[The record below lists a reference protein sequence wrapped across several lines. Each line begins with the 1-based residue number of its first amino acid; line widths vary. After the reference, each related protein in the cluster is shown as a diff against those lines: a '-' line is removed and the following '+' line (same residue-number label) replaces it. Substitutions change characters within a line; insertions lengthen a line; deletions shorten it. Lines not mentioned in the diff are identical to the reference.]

1 MARIAK
7 NPLEIPTG
15 VKVKLE
21 GDLVVVEGPKGKE
34 QHILGKGLHL
44 DVQEKALVLNADD
57 YKTNPKLSSMHGLT
71 RTILKNMLL
80 GVSKGFEKKLE
91 IRGVGYRAAVEK
103 GKLTMTVG
111 YSHPVVMELPV
122 GITIDVDK
130 QVNLTVKGNNKYMVG
145 ETAARIRRAKPPEVY
160 KGTGIRY
167 LGEAVIQKVGKSAAG
182 GK

>member
-1 MARIAK
+1 
-7 NPLEIPTG
+7 
-15 VKVKLE
+15 
-21 GDLVVVEGPKGKE
+21 
-34 QHILGKGLHL
+34 
-44 DVQEKALVLNADD
+44 
-57 YKTNPKLSSMHGLT
+57 LSAQHGLT
-71 RTILKNMLL
+71 RTLLKNILS

-91 IRGVGYRAAVEK
+91 IRGVGYRAAVDK
-103 GKLTMTVG
+103 GVLTMTVG

-122 GITIDVDK
+122 GITVDVEK

-167 LGEAVIQKVGKSAAG
+167 LNEAVIQKVGKSAAG

>member
-7 NPLEIPTG
+7 NPLEIPSG

-21 GDLVVVEGPKGKE
+21 GDLVKVEGPKGKE
-34 QHILGKGLHL
+34 EYRLSKGLHL
-44 DVQEKALVLNADD
+44 DIQEKALVLNADD
-57 YKTNPKLSSMHGLT
+57 YKTNVKLSSLHGLT
-71 RTILKNMLL
+71 RTLLKNMLL

-103 GKLTMTVG
+103 NKLNMTVG
-111 YSHPVVMELPV
+111 FSHPVVIDLPV

-130 QVNLTVKGNNKYMVG
+130 QVNLTVKGVNKYMVG
-145 ETAARIRRAKPPEVY
+145 ETAARIRRVKPPEVY

-167 LGEAVIQKVGKSAAG
+167 VNEYVIQKVGKSAATS
-182 GK
+182 K